1 MMNYPTKLN
10 LLIFVLTE
18 IFYTTNIFGEMCSP
32 ETPVSVVLYHF
43 LINVGKMTLYSPYE
57 PIYPMQ
63 FFIPESCQKEV
74 EKIAS

>member
-32 ETPVSVVLYHF
+32 ETPVSIVLYHF
-43 LINVGKMTLYSPYE
+43 LINVGRRTYE
-57 PIYPMQ
+57 PVYPMP
-63 FFIPESCQKEV
+63 FLIPESCQKEV